1 MEYLLAVR
9 HFIFVD
15 KELFKEGNM
24 VYSKIISTGSYVPQ
38 RIVKNDEI
46 SEMVET
52 NDEWITS
59 RTGIKQRRISSG
71 EKTYQIA
78 AKAAIEAIKN
88 AGIDK
93 EEIDMIILATI
104 TPDFFMP
111 STANLVQAELGLDDI
126 PSFDITAGCTGF
138 VYGLQV
144 ADQFIKSKQSKT
156 IMVIGVEVLSK
167 VIDWSDR
174 NTCVL
179 FGDGA
184 GAVILKSS
192 NQEGIICTYTGSQ
205 GDLRESL
212 TLPAVPLKN
221 PFLQL
226 QNNNGKPS
234 TISMN
239 GKEVF
244 QFAIRIMI
252 KSINQVLN
260 KSNLFLDDIDYIIPH
275 QANIRII
282 DHVARE
288 LKIERE
294 KFIINL
300 DRFGNTSSA
309 SIPLA
314 LDEAHKK
321 KIFRTGNRVIMV
333 AFGGGLTW
341 GAALSNWT
349 V

>member
-1 MEYLLAVR
+1 M
-9 HFIFVD
+9 I
-15 KELFKEGNM
+15 
-24 VYSKIISTGSYVPQ
+24 YSKIISTGAYVPE
-38 RIVKNDEI
+38 RIVKNEELSKMI
-46 SEMVET
+46 ET
-52 NDEWITS
+52 SDEWIIT
-59 RTGIKQRRISSG
+59 RTGIKQRRVSTG

-93 EEIDMIILATI
+93 KEIDLIILATI

-111 STANLVQAELGLDDI
+111 STANLVQAELGLEDI
-126 PSFDITAGCTGF
+126 PTFDITAGCTGF
-138 VYGLQV
+138 VYGLQI
-144 ADQFIKSKQSKT
+144 ADQFIRSKESKT
-156 IMVIGVEVLSK
+156 ILVIGAEVLSK

-174 NTCVL
+174 NTCVI

-192 NQEGIICTYTGSQ
+192 EQEGIICTYIGSQ
-205 GDLRESL
+205 GDLQESII
-212 TLPAVPLKN
+212 LPAVPLKN
-221 PFLQL
+221 PFLQV
-226 QNNNGKPS
+226 QNNHEKPS
-234 TISMN
+234 IISMN

-244 QFAIRIMI
+244 QFATRIMI
-252 KSINQVLN
+252 KSIFQVLK
-260 KSNLFLDDIDYIIPH
+260 KSNLFIEDIDYIIPH

-288 LKIERE
+288 LKIEKE

-314 LDEAHKK
+314 LDEAYKK
-321 KIFRTGNRVIMV
+321 KIFCPGNRIIMV

-349 V
+349 M

>member
-1 MEYLLAVR
+1 
-9 HFIFVD
+9 
-15 KELFKEGNM
+15 M
-24 VYSKIISTGSYVPQ
+24 VYSKIIGTGAYAPQ
-38 RIVKNDEI
+38 RVVKNDEL
-46 SEMVET
+46 SRMVET

-78 AKAAIEAIKN
+78 AKAATEAIKN

-126 PSFDITAGCTGF
+126 PNFDVTAGCTGF
-138 VYGLQV
+138 IYALQI

-156 IMVIGVEVLSK
+156 ILVIGAEVLSK

-184 GAVILKSS
+184 GAVILKGS

-205 GDLRESL
+205 GDLKESL

-221 PFLQL
+221 PFLSQ

-234 TISMN
+234 NISMN

-252 KSINQVLN
+252 KSISQVLN
-260 KSNLFLDDIDYIIPH
+260 KSDLSMDDIDYIVPH

-282 DHVARE
+282 DYVARK
-288 LKIERE
+288 LKIDRE

-321 KIFRTGNRVIMV
+321 KIFCPGNRIIMV

-341 GAALSNWT
+341 GAVLLNWT
-349 V
+349 M

>member
-1 MEYLLAVR
+1 
-9 HFIFVD
+9 
-15 KELFKEGNM
+15 M
-24 VYSKIISTGSYVPQ
+24 VYSKIISTGAYTPQ
-38 RIVKNDEI
+38 RIVKNDELSKMI
-46 SEMVET
+46 ET

-71 EKTYQIA
+71 EKAYQIA
-78 AKAAIEAIKN
+78 AKAATEAIKN

-126 PSFDITAGCTGF
+126 PSFDVTAGCTGF
-138 VYGLQV
+138 IYALQI
-144 ADQFIKSKQSKT
+144 ADQFIKSEQSK
-156 IMVIGVEVLSK
+156 IILVIGVEVLSK

-184 GAVILKSS
+184 GAVILKGS

-205 GDLRESL
+205 GDLKEFL

-221 PFLQL
+221 PFLDIP
-226 QNNNGKPS
+226 NNNGKPS
-234 TISMN
+234 NISMN

>member
-1 MEYLLAVR
+1 M
-9 HFIFVD
+9 I
-15 KELFKEGNM
+15 
-24 VYSKIISTGSYVPQ
+24 YSKIISTGAYVPQ
-38 RIVKNDEI
+38 RIVKNDELTK
-46 SEMVET
+46 MVDT

-71 EKTYQIA
+71 EKTYQMA
-78 AKAAIEAIKN
+78 AKAAKEAIEN
-88 AGIDK
+88 AGIEK
-93 EEIDMIILATI
+93 EEIDMIVLATI
-104 TPDFFMP
+104 SPDFFMP

-126 PSFDITAGCTGF
+126 PSFDVTAGCTGF

-156 IMVIGVEVLSK
+156 ILVIGVEVLSK
-167 VIDWSDR
+167 VVDWSDR

-192 NQEGIICTYTGSQ
+192 SQEGIICTYTGSQ
-205 GDLRESL
+205 GDLKELL

-221 PFLQL
+221 PFLDVP
-226 QNNNGKPS
+226 NNNGRPS
-234 TISMN
+234 NISMS
-239 GKEVF
+239 GKEIF

-252 KSINQVLN
+252 KSISQVLN
-260 KSNLFLDDIDYIIPH
+260 KSNLSIDDIDYIVPH

-282 DHVARE
+282 DYVARK
-288 LKIERE
+288 LKVERG

-300 DRFGNTSSA
+300 DHFGNTSSA
-309 SIPLA
+309 SVPLA
-314 LDEAHKK
+314 LDEAYKK
-321 KIFRTGNRVIMV
+321 KTFRPGDRIIMV

-341 GAALSNWT
+341 GSALLNWT
-349 V
+349 I

>member
-1 MEYLLAVR
+1 M
-9 HFIFVD
+9 I
-15 KELFKEGNM
+15 
-24 VYSKIISTGSYVPQ
+24 YSKIISTGAYVPE
-38 RIVKNDEI
+38 RIVKNEELSKMI
-46 SEMVET
+46 ET
-52 NDEWITS
+52 SDEWIIT
-59 RTGIKQRRISSG
+59 RTGIKQRRVSTG

-93 EEIDMIILATI
+93 KEIDLIILATI

-111 STANLVQAELGLDDI
+111 STANLVQAELGLEDI

-138 VYGLQV
+138 VYGLQI
-144 ADQFIKSKQSKT
+144 ADQFIRSKESKT
-156 IMVIGVEVLSK
+156 ILVIGAEVLSK

-174 NTCVL
+174 NTCVI

-192 NQEGIICTYTGSQ
+192 EQEGIVCTYIGSQ
-205 GDLRESL
+205 GDLQESII
-212 TLPAVPLKN
+212 LPAVPLKN
-221 PFLQL
+221 PFLQV
-226 QNNNGKPS
+226 QNNHEKPS
-234 TISMN
+234 NISMN

-244 QFAIRIMI
+244 QFATRIMI
-252 KSINQVLN
+252 KSIFQVLK
-260 KSNLFLDDIDYIIPH
+260 KSNLFIEDIDYIIPH

-288 LKIERE
+288 LKIEKE

-314 LDEAHKK
+314 LDEAYKK
-321 KIFRTGNRVIMV
+321 KIFCPGNRIIMV

-349 V
+349 M

>member
-1 MEYLLAVR
+1 
-9 HFIFVD
+9 
-15 KELFKEGNM
+15 M
-24 VYSKIISTGSYVPQ
+24 VYSKIISTGAYVPQ
-38 RIVKNDEI
+38 RIVKNDEL
-46 SEMVET
+46 SKMAET
-52 NDEWITS
+52 SDEWITS

-93 EEIDMIILATI
+93 KEIDMIILATI

-111 STANLVQAELGLDDI
+111 STANLVQAELGLVDI
-126 PSFDITAGCTGF
+126 PSFDIAAGCTGF
-138 VYGLQV
+138 IYGLQV
-144 ADQFIKSKQSKT
+144 ADQFIRSKQSKT
-156 IMVIGVEVLSK
+156 ILVIGVEVLSK
-167 VIDWSDR
+167 VVDWSDR

-192 NQEGIICTYTGSQ
+192 SQEGIICTYTGSQ
-205 GDLRESL
+205 GDLRELL

-221 PFLQL
+221 PFLHV
-226 QNNNGKPS
+226 QNNNEKPS
-234 TISMN
+234 NISMK

-244 QFAIRIMI
+244 KFAIRIMI
-252 KSINQVLN
+252 KSISQVLN
-260 KSNLFLDDIDYIIPH
+260 KSNLFIDDIDYIIPH

-288 LKIERE
+288 LKVERE

-321 KIFRTGNRVIMV
+321 KIFCPGNRVIMV

-349 V
+349 M

>member
-1 MEYLLAVR
+1 M
-9 HFIFVD
+9 I
-15 KELFKEGNM
+15 
-24 VYSKIISTGSYVPQ
+24 YSKIISTGAYVPQ
-38 RIVKNDEI
+38 RIVKNDELTK
-46 SEMVET
+46 MVET

-71 EKTYQIA
+71 EKTYQMA
-78 AKAAIEAIKN
+78 AKAAKEAIEN
-88 AGIDK
+88 AGIEK
-93 EEIDMIILATI
+93 EEIDMIVLATI
-104 TPDFFMP
+104 SPDFFMP

-126 PSFDITAGCTGF
+126 PSFDVTAGCTGF
-138 VYGLQV
+138 VYALQI

-156 IMVIGVEVLSK
+156 VLVIGVEILSK
-167 VIDWSDR
+167 VVDWSDR

-192 NQEGIICTYTGSQ
+192 SQEGIICTYTGSQ
-205 GDLRESL
+205 GDLKELL

-221 PFLQL
+221 PFLDVP
-226 QNNNGKPS
+226 NNNGRPS
-234 TISMN
+234 NISMN
-239 GKEVF
+239 GKEIF

-252 KSINQVLN
+252 KSISQVLN
-260 KSNLFLDDIDYIIPH
+260 KSNLSIDDIDYIVPH

-282 DHVARE
+282 DYVARK
-288 LKIERE
+288 LKVERG

-300 DRFGNTSSA
+300 DHFGNTSSA

-314 LDEAHKK
+314 LDEAYKK
-321 KIFRTGNRVIMV
+321 KTFRPGDRIIMV

-341 GAALSNWT
+341 GSALLNWT
-349 V
+349 I